1 MLEAEKT
8 TLVFFIY
15 GLAFF
20 SMGISALQQNTYGH
34 SNFTLLKSIKYLGY
48 FGLVHGM
55 AEWVWMIIML
65 KAYPDFYTE
74 FFALAIYLNTLS
86 FSFLWRFG
94 TELIEYNGIFN
105 KITKRLPYIV
115 SVFWAI
121 EFFYFYFVQK
131 TFLFKW
137 FFVDDI
143 MNRYFLGLPGSLITC
158 YALYKNARALNLLNY
173 KKIASRLKGISY
185 LFLLYGI
192 LSGLIVDEREFFP
205 ANILNRQMFMNIF
218 NFPVEVGRTATAI
231 SITILFILVIDIFRL
246 ETKQKLARLSR
257 SNAAGLERRKLGRE
271 LHDIIIQNLF
281 ASGLAVENL
290 IENTEDAHN
299 KESLLNVKSNLNDTI
314 GLIRSFIQ
322 NSLAQSMDLEDLNVK
337 LQELVQQVQR
347 GRILRIK
354 YRYNVSEIYTSCLSN
369 EKITELYYIL
379 KEALTN
385 AVKHSDGDTIEVIV
399 VSTIDSIRGTVK
411 DNGSGFDYSKEIYKE
426 SHYGLLSMNERAA
439 IVSGILNID
448 SSSNGTEVK
457 IIIPWGV
464 CEYEK

>member
-8 TLVFFIY
+8 TLVFFLY

-20 SMGISALQQNTYGH
+20 SMGISALQQNTYGD

-65 KAYPDFYTE
+65 KAYPDFFTE

-94 TELIEYNGIFN
+94 TELVEYKGIFN
-105 KITKRLPYIV
+105 KIIRRLPYIV
-115 SVFWAI
+115 SIFWAI

-131 TFLFKW
+131 QFLFNW

-143 MNRYFLGLPGSLITC
+143 MNRYFLGLPGSLITS
-158 YALYKNARALNLLNY
+158 YALYKNAMALNLLNY

-185 LFLLYGI
+185 LFLLYGF
-192 LSGLIVDEREFFP
+192 LSGLIVDERGFFP
-205 ANILNRQMFMNIF
+205 ANILNRQMFLNIF
-218 NFPVEVGRTATAI
+218 KFPVEVGRTVTAI
-231 SITILFILVIDIFRL
+231 FITILFILVIDIFRL

-257 SNAAGLERRKLGRE
+257 QYAAGQERRKLGRE

-281 ASGLAVENL
+281 ASGLNVENL
-290 IENTEDAHN
+290 IENTHDEQN
-299 KESLLNVKSNLNDTI
+299 IEILLNIKSNLNETI
-314 GLIRSFIQ
+314 SLVRGFIQ
-322 NSLAQSMDLEDLNVK
+322 KALAHNMDLEDLNMK
-337 LQELVQQVQR
+337 LQELVQQYQR
-347 GRILRIK
+347 GLNLQIK
-354 YRYNVSEIYTSCLSN
+354 YNYSVSEIYYTCLSS

-385 AVKHSDGDTIEVIV
+385 AIKHSSGDVIEVN
-399 VSTIDSIRGTVK
+399 VSSNIEFIQGTVI
-411 DNGSGFDYSKEIYKE
+411 DNGRGFDYSSEINKEN
-426 SHYGLLSMNERAA
+426 HYGLLSMNERAA
-439 IVSGILNID
+439 NVNGMFSIESN
-448 SSSNGTEVK
+448 NGTQVK
-457 IIIPWGV
+457 ITIPWGV
-464 CEYEK
+464 FENEK